1 MTNKKDS
8 QIINGFNVRVDI
20 RPSDFD
26 DGQWYRFSVGD
37 LVMVD
42 GGYFDNGIPKLG
54 VVEERRASVFPLYNI
69 YVFEEEVTYTALHEN
84 EISAI

>member
-1 MTNKKDS
+1 MTKKNDL
-8 QIINGFNVRVDI
+8 QTINGFSVRVDI
-20 RPSDFD
+20 RPNDFD

-54 VVEERRASVFPLYNI
+54 VIEERRASVFPLYNV
-69 YVFEEEVTYTALHEN
+69 YVFEREVTYTALHEN